1 MTISRPLG
9 LILSAAIFA
18 GAAPGAWAGTGLTG
32 APVLNRPVGA
42 RSSGMGRAFTGVPG
56 DAESIMYNPAGLAFA
71 PGLKAYAAYM
81 NGFDGG
87 AYGFGALPVKINGL
101 TLTPAFLYF
110 NSGDLDLNL
119 SDGTTGRVVGEMDKV
134 AMLSGAYMP
143 LPGLGVGATV
153 KRTSIDL
160 AGAASASA
168 MHYDLGALYAF
179 DNGLSFGASSLNN
192 GGAIKFE
199 DKGDPAPAALRA
211 GFSYKYTFTPANYL
225 DSSSAITYCDLVFT
239 SDWSKVTK
247 EKGFYQS
254 GIEMNMKMPESIFL
268 SLRAGYLFNRTEE
281 GLTFGIG
288 IKNGPWD
295 FGFAFETAKALD
307 SRRPV
312 SLSYQF

>member
-9 LILSAAIFA
+9 FLLSAAFLA
-18 GAAPGAWAGTGLTG
+18 GAVPGAWAGTGLTG

-71 PGLKAYAAYM
+71 PGLKAYASYM

-87 AYGFGALPVKINGL
+87 GYGFGALPVKINNL

-119 SDGTTGRVVGEMDKV
+119 SDGTTGTVVGEMDKV

-143 LPGLGVGATV
+143 LPGLGLGVTV

-160 AGAASASA
+160 AGTASAAA
-168 MHYDLGALYAF
+168 MHYDLGALYAL
-179 DNGLSFGASSLNN
+179 DNGLSFGVSSLNN
-192 GGAIKFE
+192 GGAMKFE
-199 DKGDPAPAALRA
+199 AKGDPAPAALRA
-211 GFSYKYTFTPANYL
+211 GFSYKHTFTPANYL
-225 DSSSAITYCDLVFT
+225 DSSSAITYCDLVFA

-254 GIEMNMKMPESIFL
+254 GVEMNMKMPDSIFL
-268 SLRAGYLFNRTEE
+268 SLRAGFLFGRPEE